1 MITYRINAPISP
13 GQFVDILRRSGLA
26 ERRPIDDPTCMAGM
40 VSNGNLAITAWDEE
54 LLVGIA
60 RSVTDFV
67 FCCYLSDLAVDR
79 DYQRQGIGRALIA
92 RTQAALGDR
101 ASLILLAAPKA
112 VDYYPHIGMR
122 PHRHAWVLKGKERLT
137 PPEKIEK

>member
-1 MITYRINAPISP
+1 MITYRINAPITP
-13 GQFVDILRRSGLA
+13 DQFVDILRRSGLA
-26 ERRPIDDPTCMAGM
+26 ARRPIDDAACMAGM
-40 VSNGNLAITAWDEE
+40 VANGNLTLTAWDDG

-79 DYQRQGIGRALIA
+79 DYQRQGIGRQLIS
-92 RTQAALGDR
+92 RTQAALGER
-101 ASLILLAAPKA
+101 ATLVLLAAPKA
-112 VDYYPHIGMR
+112 VDYYAHIGMR
-122 PHRHAWVLKGKERLT
+122 PHQHAWVLEHIERLT